1 MALSI
6 FGHVIWHPQWD
17 VDKKIGIAVTVVAT
31 FSILLVV
38 LTFVT
43 VITIDTKQM
52 MTLELSKSNNESD
65 AKASSASRVGKI

>member
-17 VDKKIGIAVTVVAT
+17 VDKKIGIAVTAVAT
-31 FSILLVV
+31 SSILLVV

-43 VITIDTKQM
+43 VITIDTKQK
-52 MTLELSKSNNESD
+52 MTLGIVKSNNETD
-65 AKASSASRVGKI
+65 TKALREGKN

>member
-43 VITIDTKQM
+43 VITIDTKQK
-52 MTLELSKSNNESD
+52 MTLGIVKSNNETD
-65 AKASSASRVGKI
+65 TKALREGKN